1 VVENLTKIVLLLL
14 FPVLVFGQYE
24 EYLQA
29 DPEPTMHKQ
38 AGFAFSVIETGTGI
52 GGFYNIPL
60 KNFIHIGLAANVFLL
75 RDKNQIDIY
84 DPYTGYPITIG
95 KKNNVYLLDFLFSVK
110 KRLFPRS
117 IDDNLR
123 PFLALSV
130 GPVYGMNF
138 PGNKDIKDEF
148 SWAANLSGAM
158 GVEVILNDNYLFGMR
173 LQYRYM
179 KFGRIIGEK
188 KDHSTVDV
196 RIEIGKVF

>member
-1 VVENLTKIVLLLL
+1 MKKLMFL
-14 FPVLVFGQYE
+14 FLFLSMPLMVFGQYE
-24 EYLQA
+24 KYLQK

-38 AGFAFSVIETGTGI
+38 AGFAFSVIESGTGI
-52 GGFYNIPL
+52 GGFYNWPL
-60 KNFIHIGLAANVFLL
+60 KNFFHIGLAANVFML
-75 RDKNQIDIY
+75 RDKGQIDIY

-95 KKNNVYLLDFLFSVK
+95 KNNNVYLLDFLFSVK
-110 KRLFPRS
+110 KRLFPRD

-123 PFLALSV
+123 PYLSLTV

-138 PGNKDIKDEF
+138 PENPNAKDEF
-148 SWAANLSGAM
+148 SLSVNVAGAM
-158 GVEVILNDNYLFGMR
+158 GVEVLLNENYLFGMR

-179 KFGRIIGEK
+179 KFGRKIGEK